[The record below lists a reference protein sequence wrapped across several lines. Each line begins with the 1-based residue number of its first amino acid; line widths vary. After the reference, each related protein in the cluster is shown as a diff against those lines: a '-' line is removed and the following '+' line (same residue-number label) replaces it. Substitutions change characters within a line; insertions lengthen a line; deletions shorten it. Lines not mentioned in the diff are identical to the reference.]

1 MLTHRFLVDKVS
13 FNPSASFTNCLLSS
27 DFVLDSPRHTFGHKY
42 FLLSRVKASQCSRI
56 RKRKKFGVSRHNQAR
71 SYQENSQTKTKHTI
85 NCGEYGLD
93 DPNLQATIALC
104 LGPTSHSAMFLEDW
118 AQDMYQNCIAYISLQ
133 KSDPVFFT
141 KVLFAIDSALQIH
154 WRSCCLTLDR
164 SSVNDKVLMMQDCQ
178 DQILCHN
185 FVQPIPKV
193 LLDKIEPISNPN
205 ISKVNAFI
213 FQIEI
218 KAITTKRW

>member
-1 MLTHRFLVDKVS
+1 VILFWILPDTPLGISIFYCPESKPLNAHELEKERNLALADTIKQGHIKK
-13 FNPSASFTNCLLSS
+13 SA
-27 DFVLDSPRHTFGHKY
+27 K
-42 FLLSRVKASQCSRI
+42 Q
-56 RKRKKFGVSRHNQAR
+56 
-71 SYQENSQTKTKHTI
+71 KTKHTI